1 MEKGKTNYQQ
11 QSQIKRQEKRKKNN
25 KRTCFAN
32 IMEMSYTTPKVL
44 LCTFKSHLNK
54 FIYVIFLSFSFSL
67 CIMSNVTSF
76 TVTS

>member
-32 IMEMSYTTPKVL
+32 IMEMSYTTPISIVVYL
-44 LCTFKSHLNK
+44 
-54 FIYVIFLSFSFSL
+54 
-67 CIMSNVTSF
+67 
-76 TVTS
+76 